1 MLLAAGTNLEI
12 THVTLRER
20 VQLLDAQV
28 CRSQEN
34 VEGMTADV
42 MWLSSTGQKNAG
54 QNNHTIGEDLSG
66 MSSATQ

>member
-12 THVTLRER
+12 THVTARKEFSYWMPKFVGR
-20 VQLLDAQV
+20 KKMF
-28 CRSQEN
+28 
-34 VEGMTADV
+34 EGMTADV

-54 QNNHTIGEDLSG
+54 QNNHTIGEDPSG